1 MLSSI
6 LLTFSVVESL
16 LRDLDISKAYE
27 PVSLPTDFFFFCV
40 CKFFDKSRYLN
51 LTLVRYL
58 NCGNNHWSY
67 LSTRK
72 KDNELVENYEPI
84 SLLCILPKVLEIRI
98 FKRCI
103 NHLHFLF
110 YLATRIPAWP
120 FNSHSDA
127 LFLLGITSYCKL
139 THKNIGKVINTNL
152 NWSSHVSS
160 ILSKASS
167 TKQLT
172 LLSDPKS
179 SALSTGALCD
189 PMSDILVKC
198 GRRLCTVVVYKQSM
212 EFNVEPEI
220 LF

>member
-1 MLSSI
+1 MSSILNLNAMLSSI

-16 LRDLDISKAYE
+16 LRGLDISKAYE
-27 PVSLPTDFFFFCV
+27 PVSLPTGFFFFCV
-40 CKFFDKSRYLN
+40 CKFFDKSLF
-51 LTLVRYL
+51 LVRYL
-58 NCGNNHWSY
+58 NCGKSHWSY

-72 KDNELVENYEPI
+72 KDNELVENYGPI

-120 FNSHSDA
+120 FNSHLGA
-127 LFLLGITSYCKL
+127 LFLWGITSYCKL
-139 THKNIGKVINTNL
+139 THKNIGQVINTNL

-167 TKQLT
+167 TK
-172 LLSDPKS
+172 
-179 SALSTGALCD
+179 
-189 PMSDILVKC
+189 
-198 GRRLCTVVVYKQSM
+198 
-212 EFNVEPEI
+212 
-220 LF
+220 